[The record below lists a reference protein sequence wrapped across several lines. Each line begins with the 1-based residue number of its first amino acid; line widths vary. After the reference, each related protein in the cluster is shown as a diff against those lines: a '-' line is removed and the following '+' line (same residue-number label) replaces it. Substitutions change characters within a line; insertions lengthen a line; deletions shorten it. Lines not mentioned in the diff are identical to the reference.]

1 MKNSQCQTRVTCTV
15 HSCAHHITEG
25 CGCDM
30 REIRICNTP
39 DCRGGR
45 EADQS
50 MCADYAERV
59 K

>member
-1 MKNSQCQTRVTCTV
+1 MKNSNCQTKVTCTV
-15 HSCAHHITEG
+15 HNCAHHINTG

-30 REIRICNTP
+30 QEIRICHTP
-39 DCRGGR
+39 DCRDGKS
-45 EADQS
+45 ADQS